1 LGKELTEVV
10 SEGVAGFDARQ
21 YLRDYVIEWFK
32 SRFEEFTPP
41 QLMAIPRI
49 KEGRNV
55 LISSPTGTGKT
66 LAVFLPIIDEL
77 LRYAE
82 AGSLEDYV
90 YVVYVS
96 PLRALNND
104 MKKNLVQPLFEIREY
119 ALNTRGLNLPEIRV
133 GVRTSDTSQTEKA
146 RMLVKPPHILITT
159 PESLAISITAPR
171 FREKLRNVRWVV
183 VDEIHELASSKRGAL
198 LTLTI
203 ERLEEL
209 VGRRIQRVG
218 LSATISPLE
227 EVAKFLTGYD
237 DAGNP
242 RDCVVIDARFVKPVE
257 LHVITPKVNIVTAGA
272 EELNESIYE
281 ELRKIVDSHRTTL
294 VFTNT
299 RSSTERVVHKL
310 KKVLAG
316 NGVEDL
322 DEIEAHH
329 SSLSRDVRLEVENKL
344 KEGKLRVVV
353 SSTSLELGIDIGY
366 IDAVVLLSSPKS
378 VTRLLQRVGRS
389 GHNVRDVSKGYLI
402 AVDRDD
408 LIEISV
414 LTHLARLRKLDNV
427 HIPMKPLDILAQ
439 VLVGMSLEKKWGF
452 EEAYRVVKRAYNY
465 SRLTY
470 EEFLNVLK
478 YLAGRYE
485 DVPDNLPVY
494 SKIWL
499 DDEEK
504 VFGKKKSA
512 RMIYYLNAGA
522 IPDETKMRVFLEGR
536 KYIGDL
542 EEEFVSY
549 LEPGDVFVL
558 GGRTYMF
565 IKSEGLK
572 VIVKDAEKQRPT
584 VPSWFS
590 EALPLTYDSALEVGA
605 FRGLV
610 SELIS
615 KHGVR
620 KASKLIASMYQLGEK
635 EAKYI
640 TQYVWEQI
648 KVCGVVPTN
657 KKLLIELWSEGG
669 SQNLIFHYLFGR
681 RVNQALSRAYAHIF
695 SNELGVPVR
704 VTVSDNGFM
713 LTLPANTIDDISVV
727 KELVGRLSS
736 ARLRETLIKAL
747 RRSEILKRKF
757 RHVAERSLALLKVYR
772 GIETSVNRREINSE
786 TLLKVSERIP
796 GYPLLLEAYRE
807 VLEDSMDIQHAEEVL
822 KKIES
827 GEATLVFINSPEV
840 PCPFSHNLIV
850 QGYSDVVLM
859 EDRRRILSML
869 YDKIVAKMRDKSKR

>member
-1 LGKELTEVV
+1 MIEVI
-10 SEGVAGFDARQ
+10 SECVAGCDVSR
-21 YLRDYVIEWFK
+21 YLRDYVIEWFR

-41 QLMAIPRI
+41 QLMAMPKI

-77 LRYAE
+77 LGYAE
-82 AGSLEDYV
+82 SGFLEDYV

-104 MKKNLVQPLFEIREY
+104 MRKNLIQPVLEIREHV
-119 ALNTRGLNLPEIRV
+119 LKTRGLDLPEVRI
-133 GVRTSDTSQTEKA
+133 GVRTSDTSPTEKA
-146 RMLVKPPHILITT
+146 KMLVKPPHILITT

-171 FREKLRNVRWVV
+171 FREKLRNVRWVII
-183 VDEIHELASSKRGAL
+183 DEIHELASSKRGAL

-209 VGRRIQRVG
+209 VGRNIQRIG

-227 EVAKFLTGYD
+227 EVAKFLVGYD
-237 DAGNP
+237 DSGTP
-242 RDCVVIDARFVKPVE
+242 RDCVVVDARFVKPVD
-257 LHVITPKVNIVTAGA
+257 LRVVTPKVDIVTAGA
-272 EELNESIYE
+272 EELNESIYR
-281 ELRKIVDSHRTTL
+281 ELKKIIDSHRTTL

-299 RSSTERVVHKL
+299 RSSTEKVVHKL
-310 KKVLAG
+310 KKILAG
-316 NGVEDL
+316 NSVEDL
-322 DEIEAHH
+322 DKIEAHH

-378 VTRLLQRVGRS
+378 VIRLLQRVGRS
-389 GHNVRDVSKGYLI
+389 GHNIRDVSKGYLV

-414 LTHLARLRKLDNV
+414 LTHLARLRKLDNI

-439 VLVGMSLEKKWGF
+439 VLVGMSLEKKWRI

-465 SRLTY
+465 SSLTY
-470 EEFLNVLK
+470 EEFLAVLR
-478 YLAGRYE
+478 YLAGKYE
-485 DVPDNLPVY
+485 DIPDNIPVY

-499 DDEEK
+499 DEEEGI
-504 VFGKKKSA
+504 FGKKKSA

-522 IPDETKMRVFLEGR
+522 IPDETKMKVFLEGR

-542 EEEFVSY
+542 EEEFVSL

-565 IKSEGLK
+565 VRTEGLK
-572 VIVKDAEKQRPT
+572 VIVRDAEKQRPT

-590 EALPLTYDSALEVGA
+590 EVLPLTYDSALEVGA
-605 FRGLV
+605 FRDLV

-615 KHGVR
+615 RYGVR
-620 KASKLIASMYQLGEK
+620 RATKLVATMYQLGEE

-648 KVCGVVPTN
+648 RVCGIVPTN
-657 KKLLIELWSEGG
+657 KKLLVELWSKDT
-669 SQNLIFHYLFGR
+669 SQNLIFHFLFGR
-681 RVNQALSRAYAHIF
+681 RVNQVLSRAYAHVF

-704 VTVSDNGFM
+704 ITVSDNGFM
-713 LTLPANTIDDISVV
+713 LTLPAYTITDTSII
-727 KELVGRLSS
+727 KELVSMLRSNK
-736 ARLRETLIKAL
+736 LRETLIGAL

-786 TLLKVSERIP
+786 TLLRVSEKIP
-796 GYPLLLEAYRE
+796 GYPLLVEAYRE

-822 KKIES
+822 KKIEL
-827 GEATLVFINSPEV
+827 GDITIEFISSEV

-869 YDKIVAKMRDKSKR
+869 YDKILAKIRSEKQGSSST

>member
-1 LGKELTEVV
+1 MT
-10 SEGVAGFDARQ
+10 Q
-21 YLRDYVIEWFK
+21 YLRDYVVEWFRSK
-32 SRFEEFTPP
+32 FKEFTPP
-41 QLMAIPRI
+41 QLMTIPKI

-77 LRYAE
+77 FGYAE
-82 AGSLEDYV
+82 SGLLEDYV

-104 MKKNLVQPLFEIREY
+104 MRKNLIQPVLEIREY
-119 ALNTRGLNLPEIRV
+119 ALKTRGLNLPEVRV
-133 GVRTSDTSQTEKA
+133 GVRTSDTSSAEKA
-146 RMLVKPPHILITT
+146 KMLVKPPHILITT
-159 PESLAISITAPR
+159 PESLAISITAPK
-171 FREKLRNVRWVV
+171 FRERLRSVKWVV

-198 LTLTI
+198 LTLTM

-227 EVAKFLTGYD
+227 EVAKFLAGYD
-237 DAGNP
+237 DSGTP
-242 RDCVVIDARFVKPVE
+242 RDCVVIDARFVKPVD
-257 LHVITPKVNIVTAGA
+257 LRVVTPKVNIVTAGA
-272 EELNESIYE
+272 EELNESIYA
-281 ELRKIVDSHRTTL
+281 ELKKIIDSHRTTL

-310 KKVLAG
+310 KKILAG
-316 NGVEDL
+316 NSVEDL

-389 GHNVRDVSKGYLI
+389 GHNVHDVSKGYLV

-408 LIEISV
+408 LIETSV
-414 LTHLARLRKLDNV
+414 LAYLARLRKLDNV

-439 VLVGMSLEKKWGF
+439 VLVGMSLEKKWSV
-452 EEAYRVVKRAYNY
+452 EEAYKVVKRAYNY
-465 SRLTY
+465 SNLTY
-470 EEFLNVLK
+470 EEFLSVLR
-478 YLAGRYE
+478 YLAGRYA
-485 DVPDNLPVY
+485 DIPDNIPVY

-499 DDEEK
+499 DEEEG
-504 VFGKKKSA
+504 VFGRKKSV

-522 IPDETKMRVFLEGR
+522 IPDETKMRVFLDGR
-536 KYIGDL
+536 RYIGDL

-565 IKSEGLK
+565 VRSEGLK

-615 KHGVR
+615 KYGVR
-620 KASKLIASMYQLGEK
+620 RATKLISSMYQLGDR

-657 KKLLIELWSEGG
+657 KRLLVELWSEGDT
-669 SQNLIFHYLFGR
+669 QNVIFHFLFGR
-681 RVNQALSRAYAHIF
+681 RVNQVLSRAYAHIF
-695 SNELGVPVR
+695 SNELSVPVR

-713 LTLPANTIDDISVV
+713 LTLPAHTITDISVV
-727 KELVGRLSS
+727 KELVGMLSS
-736 ARLRETLIKAL
+736 GRLKEVLIKAL
-747 RRSEILKRKF
+747 KRSEILKRKF
-757 RHVAERSLALLKVYR
+757 RHVAERSLALLKNYR
-772 GIETSVNRREINSE
+772 GVETSVNRREINSE
-786 TLLKVSERIP
+786 TLLRISEKIP
-796 GYPLLLEAYRE
+796 GYPLLVEAYRE
-807 VLEDSMDIQHAEEVL
+807 VLEDSMDLQHAEEVL

-827 GEATLVFINSPEV
+827 GDITIEFITSHDV

-859 EDRRRILSML
+859 EDRRKILSML
-869 YDKIVAKMRDKSKR
+869 YDKILAKMREGSKTQVS

>member
-1 LGKELTEVV
+1 M
-10 SEGVAGFDARQ
+10 
-21 YLRDYVIEWFK
+21 IEWFK
-32 SRFEEFTPP
+32 SRFGEFTPP
-41 QLMAIPRI
+41 QLMAIPKI

-66 LAVFLPIIDEL
+66 LAVFLPVIDEL
-77 LRYAE
+77 LGDAE
-82 AGSLEDYV
+82 LGLLEDYV

-104 MKKNLVQPLFEIREY
+104 MRKNLIQPVLEIREY
-119 ALNTRGLNLPEIRV
+119 ALKKRGLDLPEIRIS
-133 GVRTSDTSQTEKA
+133 VRTSDTSPTEKA

-159 PESLAISITAPR
+159 PESLAISVTAPK
-171 FREKLRNVRWVV
+171 FREKLKSVRWVV

-209 VGRRIQRVG
+209 VGRRIQRIG

-227 EVAKFLTGYD
+227 EVAKFLVGYD
-237 DAGNP
+237 DLGNS
-242 RDCVVIDARFVKPVE
+242 RDCVIVDARFVKPVD
-257 LHVITPKVNIVTAGA
+257 LHVITPRVNIVTASA
-272 EELNESIYE
+272 EELNESIYR
-281 ELRKIVDSHRTTL
+281 ELKKIVNSHRTTL

-310 KKVLAG
+310 KKILAG
-316 NGVEDL
+316 NSVEDL

-389 GHNVRDVSKGYLI
+389 GHNVRDVSRGYLV

-408 LIEISV
+408 LVEISV
-414 LTHLARLRKLDNV
+414 LTYLARLKKLDNV

-439 VLVGMSLEKKWGF
+439 VLVGMSLEKKWRV
-452 EEAYRVVKRAYNY
+452 EEAYKVIKRAYNY

-470 EEFLNVLK
+470 EEFLSVLR

-485 DVPDNLPVY
+485 DIPDDIPVY

-499 DDEEK
+499 DEEEG

-542 EEEFVSY
+542 EEEFVSF
-549 LEPGDVFVL
+549 LEPGDIFVL
-558 GGRTYMF
+558 GGKTYMF
-565 IKSEGLK
+565 VRSEGLK
-572 VIVKDAEKQRPT
+572 VIVKNAEGQRPT

-615 KHGVR
+615 KYGVK
-620 KASKLIASMYQLGEK
+620 KAAKLVSSMYQLGK
-635 EAKYI
+635 REARYI

-648 KVCGVVPTN
+648 KVCKVVPTN
-657 KKLLIELWSEGG
+657 KKLLIELWNEEN
-669 SQNLIFHYLFGR
+669 SQNLIFHFLFGR
-681 RVNQALSRAYAHIF
+681 RVNQVLSRAYAHVF

-704 VTVSDNGFM
+704 VTISDNGFM
-713 LTLPANTIDDISVV
+713 LTLPPHTITDISVV
-727 KELVGRLSS
+727 ENLVSTLSS
-736 ARLRETLIKAL
+736 VKLRGTLVKAL

-772 GIETSVNRREINSE
+772 GVETSVNRREINSE
-786 TLLKVSERIP
+786 TLLKISEKIP
-796 GYPLLLEAYRE
+796 GYPLLVEAYRE

-827 GEATLVFINSPEV
+827 GEITIEFITSSEV

-859 EDRRRILSML
+859 EDKRKILNML
-869 YDKIVAKMRDKSKR
+869 YNKVLTKMRGETQSS

>member
-1 LGKELTEVV
+1 M
-10 SEGVAGFDARQ
+10 
-21 YLRDYVIEWFK
+21 IEWFK
-32 SRFEEFTPP
+32 SRFGKFTPP
-41 QLMAIPRI
+41 QLMAIPKI

-66 LAVFLPIIDEL
+66 LAVFLPVIDEL
-77 LRYAE
+77 LGDAE
-82 AGSLEDYV
+82 LGLLEDYV

-104 MKKNLVQPLFEIREY
+104 MRKNLIQPVLEIREY
-119 ALNTRGLNLPEIRV
+119 ALKKRGLDLPEIRIS
-133 GVRTSDTSQTEKA
+133 VRTSDTSPTEKA

-159 PESLAISITAPR
+159 PESLAISVTAPK
-171 FREKLRNVRWVV
+171 FREKLKSVRWVV

-209 VGRRIQRVG
+209 VGRRIQRIG

-227 EVAKFLTGYD
+227 EVAKFLVGYD
-237 DAGNP
+237 DLGNS
-242 RDCVVIDARFVKPVE
+242 RDCVIVDARFVKPVD
-257 LHVITPKVNIVTAGA
+257 LHVITPRVNIVTASA
-272 EELNESIYE
+272 EELNESIYR
-281 ELRKIVDSHRTTL
+281 ELKKIVNSHRTTL

-310 KKVLAG
+310 KKILAG
-316 NGVEDL
+316 NSVEDL

-389 GHNVRDVSKGYLI
+389 GHNVRDVSRGYLV

-408 LIEISV
+408 LVEISV
-414 LTHLARLRKLDNV
+414 LTYLARLKKLDNV

-439 VLVGMSLEKKWGF
+439 VLVGMSLEKKWRV
-452 EEAYRVVKRAYNY
+452 EEAYKVIKRAYNY

-470 EEFLNVLK
+470 EEFLSVLR

-485 DVPDNLPVY
+485 DIPDDIPVY

-499 DDEEK
+499 DEEEG

-542 EEEFVSY
+542 EEEFVSF
-549 LEPGDVFVL
+549 LEPGDIFVL
-558 GGRTYMF
+558 GGKTYMF
-565 IKSEGLK
+565 VRSEGLK
-572 VIVKDAEKQRPT
+572 VIVKNAEGQRPT

-615 KHGVR
+615 KYGVK
-620 KASKLIASMYQLGEK
+620 KATKLISSMYQLGK
-635 EAKYI
+635 REARYI

-648 KVCGVVPTN
+648 KVCKVVPTN
-657 KKLLIELWSEGG
+657 KKLLIELWNEEN
-669 SQNLIFHYLFGR
+669 SQNLIFHFLFGR
-681 RVNQALSRAYAHIF
+681 RVNQVLSRAYAHVF

-704 VTVSDNGFM
+704 VTISDNGFM
-713 LTLPANTIDDISVV
+713 LTLPPNTITDISVV
-727 KELVGRLSS
+727 ENLVSTLSS
-736 ARLRETLIKAL
+736 VKLRGTLVKAL

-772 GIETSVNRREINSE
+772 GVETSVNRREINSE
-786 TLLKVSERIP
+786 TLLKISEKIP
-796 GYPLLLEAYRE
+796 GYPLLVEAYRE

-827 GEATLVFINSPEV
+827 GEITIEFITSLEV

-859 EDRRRILSML
+859 EDKRKILNML
-869 YDKIVAKMRDKSKR
+869 YNKVLTKMRGETQSS

>member
-1 LGKELTEVV
+1 MTEVV
-10 SEGVAGFDARQ
+10 GECTSECDLSK

-32 SRFEEFTPP
+32 SRFGKFTPP
-41 QLMAIPRI
+41 QLMAIPKI

-66 LAVFLPIIDEL
+66 LAVFLPVIDEL
-77 LRYAE
+77 LGDAE
-82 AGSLEDYV
+82 LGLLEDYV

-104 MKKNLVQPLFEIREY
+104 MRKNLIQPVLEIREY
-119 ALNTRGLNLPEIRV
+119 ALKKRGLDLPEIRIS
-133 GVRTSDTSQTEKA
+133 VRTSDTSPTEKA

-159 PESLAISITAPR
+159 PESLAISVTAPK
-171 FREKLRNVRWVV
+171 FREKLKSVRWVV

-209 VGRRIQRVG
+209 VSRRIQRIG

-227 EVAKFLTGYD
+227 EVAKFLVGYD
-237 DAGNP
+237 DLGNS
-242 RDCVVIDARFVKPVE
+242 RDCVIVDARFVKPVD
-257 LHVITPKVNIVTAGA
+257 LHVITPRVNIVTASA
-272 EELNESIYE
+272 EELNESIYR
-281 ELRKIVDSHRTTL
+281 ELKKIVNSHRTTL

-310 KKVLAG
+310 KKILAG
-316 NGVEDL
+316 NSVEDL

-389 GHNVRDVSKGYLI
+389 GHNVRDVSRGYLV

-408 LIEISV
+408 LVEISV
-414 LTHLARLRKLDNV
+414 LTYLARLKKLDNV

-439 VLVGMSLEKKWGF
+439 VLVGMSLEKKWRV
-452 EEAYRVVKRAYNY
+452 EEAYKVIKRAYNY

-470 EEFLNVLK
+470 EEFLSVLR

-485 DVPDNLPVY
+485 DIPDDIPVY

-499 DDEEK
+499 DEEEG

-542 EEEFVSY
+542 EEEFVSF
-549 LEPGDVFVL
+549 LEPGDIFVL
-558 GGRTYMF
+558 GGKTYMF
-565 IKSEGLK
+565 VRSEGLK
-572 VIVKDAEKQRPT
+572 VIVKNAEGQRPT

-615 KHGVR
+615 KYGVK
-620 KASKLIASMYQLGEK
+620 KATKLISSMYQLGK
-635 EAKYI
+635 REARYI

-648 KVCGVVPTN
+648 KVCKVVPTN
-657 KKLLIELWSEGG
+657 KKLLIELWNEEN
-669 SQNLIFHYLFGR
+669 SQNLIFHFLFGR
-681 RVNQALSRAYAHIF
+681 RVNQVLSRAYAHVF

-704 VTVSDNGFM
+704 VTISDNGFM
-713 LTLPANTIDDISVV
+713 LTLPPHTITDISVV
-727 KELVGRLSS
+727 ENLVSTLSS
-736 ARLRETLIKAL
+736 VKLRGTLVKAL

-757 RHVAERSLALLKVYR
+757 RHV
-772 GIETSVNRREINSE
+772 
-786 TLLKVSERIP
+786 
-796 GYPLLLEAYRE
+796 
-807 VLEDSMDIQHAEEVL
+807 
-822 KKIES
+822 
-827 GEATLVFINSPEV
+827 
-840 PCPFSHNLIV
+840 
-850 QGYSDVVLM
+850 
-859 EDRRRILSML
+859 
-869 YDKIVAKMRDKSKR
+869 

>member
-1 LGKELTEVV
+1 MDLIEVV
-10 SEGVAGFDARQ
+10 SECVTERDVGK
-21 YLRDYVIEWFK
+21 YLRDYVVEWFK
-32 SRFEEFTPP
+32 SKFEEFTPP
-41 QLMAIPRI
+41 QLMAIPKI

-77 LRYAE
+77 LSDAE
-82 AGSLEDYV
+82 SGLLEDYV

-104 MKKNLVQPLFEIREY
+104 MKKNLILPLQEIREY
-119 ALNTRGLNLPEIRV
+119 VLKTRNLDLPEIRIS
-133 GVRTSDTSQTEKA
+133 VRTSDTSSTEKA
-146 RMLVKPPHILITT
+146 KMLVKPPHILITT

-171 FREKLRNVRWVV
+171 FREKLRNVKWVV

-209 VGRRIQRVG
+209 AGRRIQRIG

-227 EVAKFLTGYD
+227 EVAKFLVGYD
-237 DAGNP
+237 DSGNP
-242 RDCVVIDARFVKPVE
+242 RDCVVVDARFVKPVD
-257 LHVITPKVNIVTAGA
+257 LYVVTPKVNIITASA
-272 EELNESIYE
+272 EELNESIYK
-281 ELRKIVDSHRTTL
+281 ELKKIVDSHRTTL
-294 VFTNT
+294 IFTNT

-310 KKVLAG
+310 KKILAG
-316 NGVEDL
+316 NNVEDL

-344 KEGKLRVVV
+344 KEGRLRVVV

-389 GHNVRDVSKGYLI
+389 GHNIHDVSRGYLV

-408 LIEISV
+408 LVEISV
-414 LTHLARLRKLDNV
+414 LTHLARLRKLDNI

-439 VLVGMSLEKKWGF
+439 MLVGMSLEKKWRID
-452 EEAYRVVKRAYNY
+452 EAYKVVKRAYNY

-485 DVPDNLPVY
+485 NIPDNIPVY

-499 DDEEK
+499 DEEEG

-542 EEEFVSY
+542 EEEFVSF

-565 IKSEGLK
+565 VRSEGLK

-615 KHGVR
+615 RYGVR
-620 KASKLIASMYQLGEK
+620 RAAKLISSMYQLGER

-648 KVCGVVPTN
+648 KVCGIVPTN
-657 KKLLIELWSEGG
+657 KRLLVELWSEE
-669 SQNLIFHYLFGR
+669 STQNLIFHFLFGR
-681 RVNQALSRAYAHIF
+681 RVNQVLSRAYAHIL

-704 VTVSDNGFM
+704 ITVSDNGFM
-713 LTLPANTIDDISVV
+713 LTLPARTITDISVA
-727 KELVGRLSS
+727 KDLVSMLSS
-736 ARLRETLIKAL
+736 TNLRETLVKAL

-772 GIETSVNRREINSE
+772 GVETSVNRREINSE
-786 TLLKVSERIP
+786 TLLKISEKIP
-796 GYPLLLEAYRE
+796 GYPLLIEAYRE
-807 VLEDSMDIQHAEEVL
+807 VLEDSMDIEHAEEVL
-822 KKIES
+822 KKIELR
-827 GEATLVFINSPEV
+827 EMIVEFITSSDV

-859 EDRRRILSML
+859 EDRRRILNML
-869 YDKIVAKMRDKSKR
+869 YSKVLSKMKNESKTKS

>member
-1 LGKELTEVV
+1 
-10 SEGVAGFDARQ
+10 
-21 YLRDYVIEWFK
+21 
-32 SRFEEFTPP
+32 
-41 QLMAIPRI
+41 
-49 KEGRNV
+49 
-55 LISSPTGTGKT
+55 
-66 LAVFLPIIDEL
+66 
-77 LRYAE
+77 
-82 AGSLEDYV
+82 
-90 YVVYVS
+90 
-96 PLRALNND
+96 
-104 MKKNLVQPLFEIREY
+104 
-119 ALNTRGLNLPEIRV
+119 
-133 GVRTSDTSQTEKA
+133 
-146 RMLVKPPHILITT
+146 
-159 PESLAISITAPR
+159 
-171 FREKLRNVRWVV
+171 
-183 VDEIHELASSKRGAL
+183 
-198 LTLTI
+198 
-203 ERLEEL
+203 
-209 VGRRIQRVG
+209 VGRRIQRIG

-227 EVAKFLTGYD
+227 EVAKFLVGYD
-237 DAGNP
+237 DLGNS
-242 RDCVVIDARFVKPVE
+242 RDCVIVDARFVKPVD
-257 LHVITPKVNIVTAGA
+257 LHVITPRVNIVTASA
-272 EELNESIYE
+272 EELNESIYR
-281 ELRKIVDSHRTTL
+281 ELKKIVNSHRTTL

-310 KKVLAG
+310 KKILAG
-316 NGVEDL
+316 NSVEDL

-389 GHNVRDVSKGYLI
+389 GHNVRDVSRGYLV

-408 LIEISV
+408 LVEISV
-414 LTHLARLRKLDNV
+414 LTYLARLKKLDNV

-439 VLVGMSLEKKWGF
+439 VLVGMSLEKKWRV
-452 EEAYRVVKRAYNY
+452 EEAYKVIKRAYNY

-470 EEFLNVLK
+470 EEFLSVLR

-485 DVPDNLPVY
+485 DIPDDIPVY

-499 DDEEK
+499 DEEEG

-542 EEEFVSY
+542 EEEFVSF
-549 LEPGDVFVL
+549 LEPGDIFVL
-558 GGRTYMF
+558 GGKTYMF
-565 IKSEGLK
+565 VRSEGLK
-572 VIVKDAEKQRPT
+572 VIVKNAEGQRPT

-615 KHGVR
+615 KYGVK
-620 KASKLIASMYQLGEK
+620 KATKLISSMYQLGK
-635 EAKYI
+635 REARYI

-648 KVCGVVPTN
+648 KVCKVVPTN
-657 KKLLIELWSEGG
+657 KKLLIELWNEEN
-669 SQNLIFHYLFGR
+669 SQNLIFHFLFGR
-681 RVNQALSRAYAHIF
+681 RVNQVLSRAYAHVF

-704 VTVSDNGFM
+704 VTISDNGFM
-713 LTLPANTIDDISVV
+713 LTLPPHTITDISVV
-727 KELVGRLSS
+727 ENLVSTLSS
-736 ARLRETLIKAL
+736 VKLRGTLVKAL

-772 GIETSVNRREINSE
+772 GVETSVNRREINSE
-786 TLLKVSERIP
+786 TLLKISEKIP
-796 GYPLLLEAYRE
+796 GYPLLVEAYRE

-827 GEATLVFINSPEV
+827 GEITIEFITSSEV

-859 EDRRRILSML
+859 EDKRKILNML
-869 YDKIVAKMRDKSKR
+869 YNKILTKMRGETQSS

>member
-1 LGKELTEVV
+1 MV
-10 SEGVAGFDARQ
+10 SECVAECNVSK

-32 SRFEEFTPP
+32 SKFEEFTPP
-41 QLMAIPRI
+41 QLMAIPKI

-77 LRYAE
+77 LGDAE
-82 AGSLEDYV
+82 SGLLGDYV

-104 MKKNLVQPLFEIREY
+104 MRKNLIQPVLEIREY
-119 ALNTRGLNLPEIRV
+119 VLKTRNLDIPEIRI
-133 GVRTSDTSQTEKA
+133 GVRTSDTSPTEKA
-146 RMLVKPPHILITT
+146 KMLVKPPHILITT
-159 PESLAISITAPR
+159 PESLAISITAPK

-209 VGRRIQRVG
+209 VGRKIQRIG

-227 EVAKFLTGYD
+227 EVAKFLVGYED
-237 DAGNP
+237 SGNP
-242 RDCVVIDARFVKPVE
+242 RDCVVIDARFVKPVD
-257 LHVITPKVNIVTAGA
+257 LRVVTPRVNIVTAGA
-272 EELNESIYE
+272 EELNESIYK

-294 VFTNT
+294 IFTNT

-310 KKVLAG
+310 KKILAG
-316 NGVEDL
+316 NSVEDL

-344 KEGKLRVVV
+344 KEGRLRVVV

-389 GHNVRDVSKGYLI
+389 GHNVRDVSKGYLV

-408 LIEISV
+408 LVEISV

-427 HIPMKPLDILAQ
+427 HIPMNPLDILAQ
-439 VLVGMSLEKKWGF
+439 TLVGMSLERRWRV
-452 EEAYRVVKRAYNY
+452 EDAYRVVRRAYNY

-470 EEFLNVLK
+470 EEFLNVLR
-478 YLAGRYE
+478 YLAGKYGDIPD
-485 DVPDNLPVY
+485 DVPVY

-499 DDEEK
+499 DEEEG
-504 VFGKKKSA
+504 VFGRKKSV

-522 IPDETKMRVFLEGR
+522 IPDETKMRVFLDGR

-542 EEEFVSY
+542 EEEFVSF

-565 IKSEGLK
+565 VRSEGLK
-572 VIVKDAEKQRPT
+572 VVVKDAEKQRPT

-610 SELIS
+610 SDLIS
-615 KHGVR
+615 RYGVKR
-620 KASKLIASMYQLGEK
+620 ATKFVSSMYQLGER

-657 KKLLIELWSEGG
+657 KKLLVELWNEENT
-669 SQNLIFHYLFGR
+669 QNIIFHFLFGR
-681 RVNQALSRAYAHIF
+681 RVNQVLSRAYAHIF

-704 VTVSDNGFM
+704 VTISDNGFM
-713 LTLPANTIDDISVV
+713 LTLPAYTITDISSV
-727 KELVGRLSS
+727 KKLVSMLDSVK
-736 ARLRETLIKAL
+736 LRETLAKAL

-772 GIETSVNRREINSE
+772 GVETSVNRREINSE
-786 TLLKVSERIP
+786 TLLKISEKIP
-796 GYPLLLEAYRE
+796 GYPLLVEAYRE
-807 VLEDSMDIQHAEEVL
+807 VMEDSMDLQHAEEVL

-827 GEATLVFINSPEV
+827 GEISIEFITSPEV

-859 EDRRRILSML
+859 EDRRKILSML
-869 YDKIVAKMRDKSKR
+869 YNKVLNKMRSENKSK

>member
-1 LGKELTEVV
+1 
-10 SEGVAGFDARQ
+10 
-21 YLRDYVIEWFK
+21 
-32 SRFEEFTPP
+32 
-41 QLMAIPRI
+41 MAIPKIR
-49 KEGRNV
+49 EGRNV

-77 LRYAE
+77 LGYAE
-82 AGSLEDYV
+82 SGSLEDYV

-104 MKKNLVQPLFEIREY
+104 MKKNLIEPLQELREY
-119 ALNTRGLNLPEIRV
+119 ALKTRNLDLPEIRI
-133 GVRTSDTSQTEKA
+133 GVRTSDTSSTEKA
-146 RMLVKPPHILITT
+146 KMLIKPPHILITT
-159 PESLAISITAPR
+159 PESLAISITAPK

-209 VGRRIQRVG
+209 VGRRIQRIG

-227 EVAKFLTGYD
+227 EVAKFLVGYD
-237 DAGNP
+237 DSGSP
-242 RDCVVIDARFVKPVE
+242 RDCVVFDARFVKPID
-257 LHVITPKVNIVTAGA
+257 LRVITPRVNIITASA
-272 EELNESIYE
+272 EELNESIYK
-281 ELRKIVDSHRTTL
+281 ELKKIIDSHRTTL
-294 VFTNT
+294 IFTNT
-299 RSSTERVVHKL
+299 RSSTEKVVHKL
-310 KKVLAG
+310 KKILAG
-316 NGVEDL
+316 NSVEDL

-344 KEGKLRVVV
+344 KEGRLRVVV

-366 IDAVVLLSSPKS
+366 IDSVALLSSPKS

-389 GHNVRDVSKGYLI
+389 GHNVRDTSKGYLV

-439 VLVGMSLEKKWGF
+439 ALVGMTLEKKWRID
-452 EEAYRVVKRAYNY
+452 EAYRVVKRAYNY
-465 SRLTY
+465 SGLTY
-470 EEFLNVLK
+470 EEFLSVMK

-485 DVPDNLPVY
+485 DIPDNVPVY

-499 DDEEK
+499 DEEEG
-504 VFGKKKSA
+504 VFGKKKSV

-522 IPDETKMRVFLEGR
+522 IPDETKMRVFLDGR

-542 EEEFVSY
+542 EEEFVSF

-565 IKSEGLK
+565 VRSEGLK
-572 VIVKDAEKQRPT
+572 VVVRDAEKQRPT

-605 FRGLV
+605 FRHLV

-615 KHGVR
+615 KYGVR
-620 KASKLIASMYQLGEK
+620 KATKLVSSMYQLGER
-635 EAKYI
+635 EARYI

-648 KVCGVVPTN
+648 KACGVVPTN
-657 KKLLIELWSEGG
+657 KKLLVELWDEGD
-669 SQNLIFHYLFGR
+669 SQNLIFHFLFGR
-681 RVNQALSRAYAHIF
+681 RVNQALSRAYAHVL

-704 VTVSDNGFM
+704 ITVSDNGFM
-713 LTLPANTIDDISVV
+713 LTLPAHTITDISTARS
-727 KELVGRLSS
+727 LVSMLSS
-736 ARLRETLIKAL
+736 TNLRETLVKAL

-772 GIETSVNRREINSE
+772 GVETSVNRREINSE
-786 TLLKVSERIP
+786 TLLKISEKIP
-796 GYPLLLEAYRE
+796 GYPLLVEAYRE

-822 KKIES
+822 KKMES
-827 GEATLVFINSPEV
+827 GDITVEFVSSSEA
-840 PCPFSHNLIV
+840 PCPFSHSLVV

-859 EDRRRILSML
+859 EDRRKILNML
-869 YDKIVAKMRDKSKR
+869 YSKVLTKIKNENKTKS

>member
-1 LGKELTEVV
+1 
-10 SEGVAGFDARQ
+10 
-21 YLRDYVIEWFK
+21 VIEWFK
-32 SRFEEFTPP
+32 SRFGEFTPP
-41 QLMAIPRI
+41 QLMAIPKI

-66 LAVFLPIIDEL
+66 LAVFLPVIDEL
-77 LRYAE
+77 LGDAE
-82 AGSLEDYV
+82 LGLLEDYV

-104 MKKNLVQPLFEIREY
+104 MRKNLIQPVLEIREY
-119 ALNTRGLNLPEIRV
+119 ALKKRGLDLPEIRIS
-133 GVRTSDTSQTEKA
+133 VRTSDTSPTEKA

-159 PESLAISITAPR
+159 PESLAISVTAPK
-171 FREKLRNVRWVV
+171 FREKLKSVRWVV

-209 VGRRIQRVG
+209 VGRRIQRIG

-227 EVAKFLTGYD
+227 EVAKFLVGYD
-237 DAGNP
+237 DLGNS
-242 RDCVVIDARFVKPVE
+242 RDCVIVDARFVKPVD
-257 LHVITPKVNIVTAGA
+257 LHVITPRVNIVTASA
-272 EELNESIYE
+272 EELNESIYR
-281 ELRKIVDSHRTTL
+281 ELKKIVNSHRTTL

-310 KKVLAG
+310 KKILAG
-316 NGVEDL
+316 NSVEDL

-389 GHNVRDVSKGYLI
+389 GHNVRDVSRGYLV

-408 LIEISV
+408 LVEISV
-414 LTHLARLRKLDNV
+414 LTYLARLKKLDNV

-439 VLVGMSLEKKWGF
+439 VLVGMSLEKKWRV
-452 EEAYRVVKRAYNY
+452 EEAYKVIKRAYNY

-470 EEFLNVLK
+470 EEFLSVLR

-485 DVPDNLPVY
+485 DIPDDIPVY

-499 DDEEK
+499 DEEEG

-542 EEEFVSY
+542 EEEFVSF
-549 LEPGDVFVL
+549 LEPGDIFVL
-558 GGRTYMF
+558 GGKTYMF
-565 IKSEGLK
+565 VRSEGLK
-572 VIVKDAEKQRPT
+572 VIVKNAEGQRPT

-615 KHGVR
+615 KYGVK
-620 KASKLIASMYQLGEK
+620 KATKLISSMYQLGK
-635 EAKYI
+635 REARYI

-648 KVCGVVPTN
+648 KVCKVVPTN
-657 KKLLIELWSEGG
+657 KKLLIELWNEEN
-669 SQNLIFHYLFGR
+669 SQNLIFHFLFGR
-681 RVNQALSRAYAHIF
+681 RVNQVLSRAYAHVF

-704 VTVSDNGFM
+704 VTISDNGFM
-713 LTLPANTIDDISVV
+713 LTLPPHTITDISVV
-727 KELVGRLSS
+727 ENLVSTLSS
-736 ARLRETLIKAL
+736 VKLRGTLVKAL

-772 GIETSVNRREINSE
+772 GVETSVNRREINSE
-786 TLLKVSERIP
+786 TLLKISEKIP
-796 GYPLLLEAYRE
+796 GYPLLVEAYRE

-827 GEATLVFINSPEV
+827 GEITIEFITSSEV

-859 EDRRRILSML
+859 EDKRKILNML
-869 YDKIVAKMRDKSKR
+869 YNKVLTKMRGETQSS

>member
-1 LGKELTEVV
+1 M
-10 SEGVAGFDARQ
+10 
-21 YLRDYVIEWFK
+21 IEWFK
-32 SRFEEFTPP
+32 SRFGKFTPP
-41 QLMAIPRI
+41 QLMAIPKI

-66 LAVFLPIIDEL
+66 LAVFLPVIDEL
-77 LRYAE
+77 LGDAE
-82 AGSLEDYV
+82 LGLLEDYV

-104 MKKNLVQPLFEIREY
+104 MRKNLIQPVLEIREY
-119 ALNTRGLNLPEIRV
+119 ALKKRGLDLPEIRIS
-133 GVRTSDTSQTEKA
+133 VRTSDTSPTEKA

-159 PESLAISITAPR
+159 PESLAISVTAPK
-171 FREKLRNVRWVV
+171 FREKLKSVRWVV

-209 VGRRIQRVG
+209 VSRRIQRIG

-227 EVAKFLTGYD
+227 EVAKFLVGYD
-237 DAGNP
+237 DSGNS
-242 RDCVVIDARFVKPVE
+242 RDCVIVDARFVKPVD
-257 LHVITPKVNIVTAGA
+257 LHVITPRVNIVTASA
-272 EELNESIYE
+272 EELNESIYR
-281 ELRKIVDSHRTTL
+281 ELKKIVNSHRTTL

-310 KKVLAG
+310 KKILAG
-316 NGVEDL
+316 NSVEDL

-389 GHNVRDVSKGYLI
+389 GHNVRDVSRGYLV

-408 LIEISV
+408 LVEISV
-414 LTHLARLRKLDNV
+414 LTYLARLKKLDNV

-439 VLVGMSLEKKWGF
+439 VLVGMSLEKKWRV
-452 EEAYRVVKRAYNY
+452 EEAYKVIKRAYNY

-470 EEFLNVLK
+470 EEFLSVLR

-485 DVPDNLPVY
+485 DIPDDIPVY

-499 DDEEK
+499 DEEEG

-542 EEEFVSY
+542 EEEFVSF
-549 LEPGDVFVL
+549 LEPGDIFVL
-558 GGRTYMF
+558 GGKTYMF
-565 IKSEGLK
+565 VRSEGLK
-572 VIVKDAEKQRPT
+572 VIVKNAEGQRPT

-615 KHGVR
+615 KYGVKR
-620 KASKLIASMYQLGEK
+620 AAKLVSSMYQLGK
-635 EAKYI
+635 REARYI

-648 KVCGVVPTN
+648 KVCKVVPTN
-657 KKLLIELWSEGG
+657 KKLLIELWNEEN
-669 SQNLIFHYLFGR
+669 SQNLIFHFLFGR
-681 RVNQALSRAYAHIF
+681 RVNQVLSRAYAHVF

-704 VTVSDNGFM
+704 VTISDNGFM
-713 LTLPANTIDDISVV
+713 LTLPPNTITDISVV
-727 KELVGRLSS
+727 ENLVSTLSS
-736 ARLRETLIKAL
+736 VKLRGTLVKAL

-772 GIETSVNRREINSE
+772 GVETSVNRREINSE
-786 TLLKVSERIP
+786 TLLKISEKIP
-796 GYPLLLEAYRE
+796 GYPLLVEAYRE

-827 GEATLVFINSPEV
+827 GEITIEFITSLEV

-859 EDRRRILSML
+859 EDKRKILNML
-869 YDKIVAKMRDKSKR
+869 YNKVLTKMRGETQSS

>member
-1 LGKELTEVV
+1 M
-10 SEGVAGFDARQ
+10 
-21 YLRDYVIEWFK
+21 IEWFK
-32 SRFEEFTPP
+32 SRFGEFTPP
-41 QLMAIPRI
+41 QLMAIPKI

-66 LAVFLPIIDEL
+66 LAVFLPVIDEL
-77 LRYAE
+77 LGDAE
-82 AGSLEDYV
+82 LGLLEDYV

-104 MKKNLVQPLFEIREY
+104 MRKNLIQPVLEIREY
-119 ALNTRGLNLPEIRV
+119 ALKKRGLDLPEIRIS
-133 GVRTSDTSQTEKA
+133 VRTSDTSPTEKA

-159 PESLAISITAPR
+159 PESLAISVTAPK
-171 FREKLRNVRWVV
+171 FREKLKSVRWVV

-209 VGRRIQRVG
+209 VGRRIQRIG

-227 EVAKFLTGYD
+227 EVAKFLVGYD
-237 DAGNP
+237 DLGNS
-242 RDCVVIDARFVKPVE
+242 RDCVIVDARFVKPVD
-257 LHVITPKVNIVTAGA
+257 LHVITPRVNIVTASA
-272 EELNESIYE
+272 EELNESIYR
-281 ELRKIVDSHRTTL
+281 ELKKIVNSHRTTL

-310 KKVLAG
+310 KKILAG
-316 NGVEDL
+316 NSVEDL

-389 GHNVRDVSKGYLI
+389 GHNVRDVSRGYLV

-408 LIEISV
+408 LVEISV
-414 LTHLARLRKLDNV
+414 LTYLARLKKLDNV

-439 VLVGMSLEKKWGF
+439 VLVGMSLEKKWRV
-452 EEAYRVVKRAYNY
+452 EEAYKVIKRAYNY

-470 EEFLNVLK
+470 EEFLSVLR

-485 DVPDNLPVY
+485 DIPDDIPVY

-499 DDEEK
+499 DEEEG

-542 EEEFVSY
+542 EEEFVSF
-549 LEPGDVFVL
+549 LEPGDIFVL
-558 GGRTYMF
+558 GGKTYMF
-565 IKSEGLK
+565 VRSEGLK
-572 VIVKDAEKQRPT
+572 VIVKNAEGQRPT

-615 KHGVR
+615 KYGVK
-620 KASKLIASMYQLGEK
+620 KATKLISSMYQLGK
-635 EAKYI
+635 REARYI

-648 KVCGVVPTN
+648 KVCKVVPTN
-657 KKLLIELWSEGG
+657 KKLLIELWNEEN
-669 SQNLIFHYLFGR
+669 SQNLIFHFLFGR
-681 RVNQALSRAYAHIF
+681 RVNQVLSRAYAHVF

-704 VTVSDNGFM
+704 VTISDNGFM
-713 LTLPANTIDDISVV
+713 LTLPPHTITDISVV
-727 KELVGRLSS
+727 ENLVSTLSS
-736 ARLRETLIKAL
+736 VKLRGTLVKAL

-772 GIETSVNRREINSE
+772 GVETSVNRREINSE
-786 TLLKVSERIP
+786 TLLKISEKIP
-796 GYPLLLEAYRE
+796 GYPLLVEAYRE

-827 GEATLVFINSPEV
+827 GEITIEFITSSEV

-859 EDRRRILSML
+859 EDKRKILNML
-869 YDKIVAKMRDKSKR
+869 YNKILTKMRGETQSS

>member
-1 LGKELTEVV
+1 M
-10 SEGVAGFDARQ
+10 
-21 YLRDYVIEWFK
+21 IEWFK
-32 SRFEEFTPP
+32 SRFGEFTPP
-41 QLMAIPRI
+41 QLMAIPKI

-66 LAVFLPIIDEL
+66 LAVFLPVIDEL
-77 LRYAE
+77 LGDAE
-82 AGSLEDYV
+82 LGLLEDYV

-104 MKKNLVQPLFEIREY
+104 MRKNLIQPVLEIREY
-119 ALNTRGLNLPEIRV
+119 ALKKRGLDLPEIRIS
-133 GVRTSDTSQTEKA
+133 VRTSDTSPTEKA

-159 PESLAISITAPR
+159 PESLAISVTAPK
-171 FREKLRNVRWVV
+171 FREKLKSVRWVV

-209 VGRRIQRVG
+209 VGRRIQRIG

-227 EVAKFLTGYD
+227 EVAKFLVGYD
-237 DAGNP
+237 DLGNS
-242 RDCVVIDARFVKPVE
+242 RDCVIVDARFVKPVD
-257 LHVITPKVNIVTAGA
+257 LHVITPRVNIVTASA
-272 EELNESIYE
+272 EELNESIYR
-281 ELRKIVDSHRTTL
+281 ELKKIVNSHRTTL

-310 KKVLAG
+310 KKILAG
-316 NGVEDL
+316 NSVEDL

-389 GHNVRDVSKGYLI
+389 GHNVRDVSRGYLV

-408 LIEISV
+408 LVEISV
-414 LTHLARLRKLDNV
+414 LTYLARLKKLDNV

-439 VLVGMSLEKKWGF
+439 VLVGMSLEKKWRV
-452 EEAYRVVKRAYNY
+452 EEAYKVIKRAYNY

-470 EEFLNVLK
+470 EEFLSVLR

-485 DVPDNLPVY
+485 DIPDDIPVY

-499 DDEEK
+499 DEEEG

-512 RMIYYLNAGA
+512 RMIYYFNAGA

-542 EEEFVSY
+542 EEEFVSF
-549 LEPGDVFVL
+549 LEPGDIFVL
-558 GGRTYMF
+558 GGKTYMF
-565 IKSEGLK
+565 VRSEGLK
-572 VIVKDAEKQRPT
+572 VIVKNAEGQRPT

-615 KHGVR
+615 KYGVK
-620 KASKLIASMYQLGEK
+620 KATKLISSMYQLGK
-635 EAKYI
+635 REASYI

-648 KVCGVVPTN
+648 KVCKVVPTN
-657 KKLLIELWSEGG
+657 KKLLIELWNEEN
-669 SQNLIFHYLFGR
+669 SQNLIFHFLFGR
-681 RVNQALSRAYAHIF
+681 RVNQVLSRAYAHVF

-704 VTVSDNGFM
+704 VTISDNGFM
-713 LTLPANTIDDISVV
+713 LTLPPHTITDISVV
-727 KELVGRLSS
+727 ENLVSTLSS
-736 ARLRETLIKAL
+736 VKLRGTLVKAL

-772 GIETSVNRREINSE
+772 GVETSVNRREINSE
-786 TLLKVSERIP
+786 TLLKISEKIP
-796 GYPLLLEAYRE
+796 GYPLLVEAYRE

-827 GEATLVFINSPEV
+827 GEITIEFITSSEV

-859 EDRRRILSML
+859 EDKRKILNML
-869 YDKIVAKMRDKSKR
+869 YNKVLTKMRGETQSS

>member
-1 LGKELTEVV
+1 M
-10 SEGVAGFDARQ
+10 
-21 YLRDYVIEWFK
+21 IEWFK

-41 QLMAIPRI
+41 QLMAIPKI

-77 LRYAE
+77 LGYAE
-82 AGSLEDYV
+82 SGLLGDYV

-104 MKKNLVQPLFEIREY
+104 MRKNLIQPVLEIREY
-119 ALNTRGLNLPEIRV
+119 VLKTRNLDIPEIRI
-133 GVRTSDTSQTEKA
+133 GVRTSDTSPTEKSK
-146 RMLVKPPHILITT
+146 MLVKPPHILITT
-159 PESLAISITAPR
+159 PESLAISITAPK

-209 VGRRIQRVG
+209 VGRKIQRIG

-227 EVAKFLTGYD
+227 EVAMFLVGYED
-237 DAGNP
+237 SGNP
-242 RDCVVIDARFVKPVE
+242 RDCAVIDARFVKPVD
-257 LHVITPKVNIVTAGA
+257 LRVVTPRVNIVTAGA
-272 EELNESIYE
+272 EELNESIYK

-294 VFTNT
+294 IFTNT

-310 KKVLAG
+310 KKILAG
-316 NGVEDL
+316 NSVEDL

-344 KEGKLRVVV
+344 KEGRLRAVV

-389 GHNVRDVSKGYLI
+389 GHNVRDVSKGYLV

-408 LIEISV
+408 LVEISV

-427 HIPMKPLDILAQ
+427 HIPMNPLDILAQ
-439 VLVGMSLEKKWGF
+439 TLVGMSLERKWRV
-452 EEAYRVVKRAYNY
+452 EDAYRVVRRAYNY

-470 EEFLNVLK
+470 EEFLNVVK
-478 YLAGRYE
+478 YLAGKYGDIPD
-485 DVPDNLPVY
+485 DVPVY

-499 DDEEK
+499 DEEEG
-504 VFGKKKSA
+504 VFGRKKSV

-522 IPDETKMRVFLEGR
+522 IPDETKMRVFLDGR

-542 EEEFVSY
+542 EEEFVSF

-558 GGRTYMF
+558 GGKTYMF
-565 IKSEGLK
+565 VRSEGLK
-572 VIVKDAEKQRPT
+572 VVVKDAEKQRPT

-605 FRGLV
+605 FRDLV
-610 SELIS
+610 SDLIS
-615 KHGVR
+615 RYGVR
-620 KASKLIASMYQLGEK
+620 RATKLVSSMYQLGER

-648 KVCGVVPTN
+648 KVCGIVPTN
-657 KKLLIELWSEGG
+657 KKLLVELWNEENT
-669 SQNLIFHYLFGR
+669 QNVIFHFLFGR
-681 RVNQALSRAYAHIF
+681 RVNQVLSRAYAHIF

-713 LTLPANTIDDISVV
+713 LTLPEYTIVDISSV
-727 KELVGRLSS
+727 KKLVSMLSS
-736 ARLRETLIKAL
+736 VKLRETLTKAL

-772 GIETSVNRREINSE
+772 GVETSVNRREINSE
-786 TLLKVSERIP
+786 TLLKISEKIP
-796 GYPLLLEAYRE
+796 GYPLLVEAYRE
-807 VLEDSMDIQHAEEVL
+807 VMEDSMDLQHAEEVL

-827 GEATLVFINSPEV
+827 GEISIEFITSPEV

-859 EDRRRILSML
+859 EDRRKILSML
-869 YDKIVAKMRDKSKR
+869 YDKVLNKMRSENKSKS

>member
-1 LGKELTEVV
+1 
-10 SEGVAGFDARQ
+10 
-21 YLRDYVIEWFK
+21 VIEWFK
-32 SRFEEFTPP
+32 SRFGEFTPP
-41 QLMAIPRI
+41 QLMAIPKI

-66 LAVFLPIIDEL
+66 LAVFLPVIDEL
-77 LRYAE
+77 LGDAE
-82 AGSLEDYV
+82 LGLLEDYV

-104 MKKNLVQPLFEIREY
+104 MRKNLIQPVLEIREY
-119 ALNTRGLNLPEIRV
+119 ALKKRGLDLPEIRIS
-133 GVRTSDTSQTEKA
+133 VRTSDTSPTEKA

-159 PESLAISITAPR
+159 PESLAISVTAPK
-171 FREKLRNVRWVV
+171 FREKLKSVRWVV

-209 VGRRIQRVG
+209 VGRRIQRIG

-227 EVAKFLTGYD
+227 EVAKFLVGYD
-237 DAGNP
+237 DLGNS
-242 RDCVVIDARFVKPVE
+242 RDCVIVDARFVKPVD
-257 LHVITPKVNIVTAGA
+257 LHVITPRVNIVTASA
-272 EELNESIYE
+272 EELNESIYR
-281 ELRKIVDSHRTTL
+281 ELKKIVNSHRTTL

-310 KKVLAG
+310 KKILAG
-316 NGVEDL
+316 NSVEDL

-389 GHNVRDVSKGYLI
+389 GHNVRDVSRGYLV

-408 LIEISV
+408 LVEISV
-414 LTHLARLRKLDNV
+414 LTYLARLKKLDNV

-439 VLVGMSLEKKWGF
+439 VLVGMSLEKKWRV
-452 EEAYRVVKRAYNY
+452 EEAYKVIKRAYNY

-470 EEFLNVLK
+470 EEFLSVLR

-485 DVPDNLPVY
+485 DIPDDIPVY

-499 DDEEK
+499 DEEEG

-542 EEEFVSY
+542 EEEFVSF
-549 LEPGDVFVL
+549 LEPGDIFVL
-558 GGRTYMF
+558 GGKTYMF
-565 IKSEGLK
+565 VRSEGLK
-572 VIVKDAEKQRPT
+572 VIVKNAEGQRPT

-615 KHGVR
+615 KYGVKR
-620 KASKLIASMYQLGEK
+620 AAKLVSSMYQLGK
-635 EAKYI
+635 REARYI

-648 KVCGVVPTN
+648 KVCKVVPTN
-657 KKLLIELWSEGG
+657 KKLLIELWNEEN
-669 SQNLIFHYLFGR
+669 SQNLIFHFLFGR
-681 RVNQALSRAYAHIF
+681 RVNQVLSRAYAHVF

-704 VTVSDNGFM
+704 VTISDNGFM
-713 LTLPANTIDDISVV
+713 LTLPPHTITDISVV
-727 KELVGRLSS
+727 ENLVSTLSS
-736 ARLRETLIKAL
+736 VKLRGTLVKAL

-772 GIETSVNRREINSE
+772 GVETSVNRREINSE
-786 TLLKVSERIP
+786 TLLKISEKIP
-796 GYPLLLEAYRE
+796 GYPLLVEAYRE

-827 GEATLVFINSPEV
+827 GEITIEFITSLEV

-859 EDRRRILSML
+859 EDKRKILNML
-869 YDKIVAKMRDKSKR
+869 YNKVLTKMRGETQSS

>member
-1 LGKELTEVV
+1 M
-10 SEGVAGFDARQ
+10 
-21 YLRDYVIEWFK
+21 IEWFK
-32 SRFEEFTPP
+32 SRFGKFTPP
-41 QLMAIPRI
+41 QLMAIPKI

-66 LAVFLPIIDEL
+66 LAVFLPVIDEL
-77 LRYAE
+77 LGDAE
-82 AGSLEDYV
+82 LGLLEDYV

-104 MKKNLVQPLFEIREY
+104 MRKNLIQPVLEIREY
-119 ALNTRGLNLPEIRV
+119 ALKKRGLDLPEIRIS
-133 GVRTSDTSQTEKA
+133 VRTSDTSPTEKA

-159 PESLAISITAPR
+159 PESLAISVTAPK
-171 FREKLRNVRWVV
+171 FREKLKSVRWVV

-209 VGRRIQRVG
+209 VGRRIQRIG

-227 EVAKFLTGYD
+227 EVAKFLVGYD
-237 DAGNP
+237 DLGNS
-242 RDCVVIDARFVKPVE
+242 RDCVIVDARFVKPVD
-257 LHVITPKVNIVTAGA
+257 LHVITPRVNIVTASA
-272 EELNESIYE
+272 EELNESIYR
-281 ELRKIVDSHRTTL
+281 ELKKIVNSHRTTL

-310 KKVLAG
+310 KKILAG
-316 NGVEDL
+316 NSVEDL

-389 GHNVRDVSKGYLI
+389 GHNVRDVSRGYLV

-408 LIEISV
+408 LVEISV
-414 LTHLARLRKLDNV
+414 LTYLARLKKLDNV

-439 VLVGMSLEKKWGF
+439 VLVGMSLEKKWRV
-452 EEAYRVVKRAYNY
+452 EEAYKVIKRAYNY

-470 EEFLNVLK
+470 EEFLSVLR

-485 DVPDNLPVY
+485 DIPDDIPVY

-499 DDEEK
+499 DEEEG

-542 EEEFVSY
+542 EEEFVSF
-549 LEPGDVFVL
+549 LEPGDIFVL
-558 GGRTYMF
+558 GGKTYMF
-565 IKSEGLK
+565 VRSEGLK
-572 VIVKDAEKQRPT
+572 VIVKNAEGQRPT

-615 KHGVR
+615 KYGVK
-620 KASKLIASMYQLGEK
+620 KATKLISSMYQLGK
-635 EAKYI
+635 REARYI

-648 KVCGVVPTN
+648 KVCKVVPTN
-657 KKLLIELWSEGG
+657 KKLLIELWNEEN
-669 SQNLIFHYLFGR
+669 SQNLIFHFLFGR
-681 RVNQALSRAYAHIF
+681 RVNQVLSRAYAHVF

-704 VTVSDNGFM
+704 VTISDNGFM
-713 LTLPANTIDDISVV
+713 LTLPPHTITDISVV
-727 KELVGRLSS
+727 ENLVSTLSS
-736 ARLRETLIKAL
+736 VKLRGTLVKAL

-772 GIETSVNRREINSE
+772 GVETSVNRREINSE
-786 TLLKVSERIP
+786 TLLKISEKIP
-796 GYPLLLEAYRE
+796 GYPLLVEAYRE

-827 GEATLVFINSPEV
+827 GEITIEFITSSEV

-859 EDRRRILSML
+859 EDKRKILNML
-869 YDKIVAKMRDKSKR
+869 YNKVLTKMRGETQSS

>member
-1 LGKELTEVV
+1 M
-10 SEGVAGFDARQ
+10 
-21 YLRDYVIEWFK
+21 IEWFK
-32 SRFEEFTPP
+32 SRFGEFTPP
-41 QLMAIPRI
+41 QLMAIPKI

-66 LAVFLPIIDEL
+66 LAVFLPVIDEL
-77 LRYAE
+77 LGDAE
-82 AGSLEDYV
+82 LGLLEDYV

-104 MKKNLVQPLFEIREY
+104 MRKNLIQPVLEIREY
-119 ALNTRGLNLPEIRV
+119 ALKKRGLDLPEIRIS
-133 GVRTSDTSQTEKA
+133 VRTSDTSPTEKA

-159 PESLAISITAPR
+159 PESLAISVTAPK
-171 FREKLRNVRWVV
+171 FREKLKSVRWVV

-209 VGRRIQRVG
+209 VGRRIQRIG

-227 EVAKFLTGYD
+227 EVAKFLVGYD
-237 DAGNP
+237 DLGNS
-242 RDCVVIDARFVKPVE
+242 RDCVIVDARFVKPVD
-257 LHVITPKVNIVTAGA
+257 LHVITPRVNIVTASA
-272 EELNESIYE
+272 EELNESIYR
-281 ELRKIVDSHRTTL
+281 ELKKIVNSHRTTL

-310 KKVLAG
+310 KKILAG
-316 NGVEDL
+316 NSVEDL

-389 GHNVRDVSKGYLI
+389 GHNVRDVSRGYLV

-408 LIEISV
+408 LVEISV
-414 LTHLARLRKLDNV
+414 LTYLARLKKLDNV

-439 VLVGMSLEKKWGF
+439 VLVGMSLEKKWRV
-452 EEAYRVVKRAYNY
+452 EEAYKVIKRAYNY

-470 EEFLNVLK
+470 EEFLSVLR

-485 DVPDNLPVY
+485 DIPDDIPVY

-499 DDEEK
+499 DEEEG

-542 EEEFVSY
+542 EEEFVSF
-549 LEPGDVFVL
+549 LEPGDIFVL
-558 GGRTYMF
+558 GGKTYMF
-565 IKSEGLK
+565 VRSEGLK
-572 VIVKDAEKQRPT
+572 VIVKNAEGQRPT

-615 KHGVR
+615 KYGVK
-620 KASKLIASMYQLGEK
+620 KATKLISSMYQLGK
-635 EAKYI
+635 REARYI

-648 KVCGVVPTN
+648 KVCKVVPTN
-657 KKLLIELWSEGG
+657 KKLLIELWNEEN
-669 SQNLIFHYLFGR
+669 SQNLIFHFLFGR
-681 RVNQALSRAYAHIF
+681 RVNQVLSRAYAHVF

-704 VTVSDNGFM
+704 VTISDNGFM
-713 LTLPANTIDDISVV
+713 LTLPPHTITDISVV
-727 KELVGRLSS
+727 ENLVSTLSS
-736 ARLRETLIKAL
+736 VKLRGTLVKAL

-772 GIETSVNRREINSE
+772 GVETSVNRREINSE
-786 TLLKVSERIP
+786 TLLKISEKIP
-796 GYPLLLEAYRE
+796 GYPLLVEAYRE

-827 GEATLVFINSPEV
+827 GEITIEFITSSEV

-859 EDRRRILSML
+859 EDKRKILNML
-869 YDKIVAKMRDKSKR
+869 YNKVLTKMRGETQSS

>member
-1 LGKELTEVV
+1 M
-10 SEGVAGFDARQ
+10 
-21 YLRDYVIEWFK
+21 IEWFK
-32 SRFEEFTPP
+32 SRFGKFTPP
-41 QLMAIPRI
+41 QLMAIPKI

-66 LAVFLPIIDEL
+66 LAVFLPVIDEL
-77 LRYAE
+77 LGDAE
-82 AGSLEDYV
+82 LGLLEDYV

-104 MKKNLVQPLFEIREY
+104 MRKNLIQPVLEIREY
-119 ALNTRGLNLPEIRV
+119 ALKKRGLDLPEIRIS
-133 GVRTSDTSQTEKA
+133 VRTSDTSPTEKA

-159 PESLAISITAPR
+159 PESLAISVTAPK
-171 FREKLRNVRWVV
+171 FREKLKSVRWVV

-209 VGRRIQRVG
+209 VSRRIQRIG

-227 EVAKFLTGYD
+227 EVAKFLVGYD
-237 DAGNP
+237 DSGNS
-242 RDCVVIDARFVKPVE
+242 RDCVIVDARFVKPVD
-257 LHVITPKVNIVTAGA
+257 LHVITPRVNIVTASA
-272 EELNESIYE
+272 EELNESIYR
-281 ELRKIVDSHRTTL
+281 ELKKIVNSHRTTL

-310 KKVLAG
+310 KKILAG
-316 NGVEDL
+316 NSVEDL

-389 GHNVRDVSKGYLI
+389 GHNVRDVSRGYLV

-408 LIEISV
+408 LVEISV
-414 LTHLARLRKLDNV
+414 LTYLARLKKLDNV

-439 VLVGMSLEKKWGF
+439 VLVGMSLEKKWRV
-452 EEAYRVVKRAYNY
+452 EEAYKVIKRAYNY

-470 EEFLNVLK
+470 EEFLSVLR

-485 DVPDNLPVY
+485 DIPDDIPVY

-499 DDEEK
+499 DEEEG

-542 EEEFVSY
+542 EEEFVSF
-549 LEPGDVFVL
+549 LEPGDIFVL
-558 GGRTYMF
+558 GGKTYMF
-565 IKSEGLK
+565 VRSEGLK
-572 VIVKDAEKQRPT
+572 VIVKNAEGQRPT

-615 KHGVR
+615 KYGVKR
-620 KASKLIASMYQLGEK
+620 AAKLVSSMYQLGK
-635 EAKYI
+635 REARYI

-648 KVCGVVPTN
+648 KVCKVVPTN
-657 KKLLIELWSEGG
+657 KKLLIELWNEEN
-669 SQNLIFHYLFGR
+669 SQNLIFHFLFGR
-681 RVNQALSRAYAHIF
+681 RVNQVLSRAYAHVF

-704 VTVSDNGFM
+704 VTISDNGFM
-713 LTLPANTIDDISVV
+713 LTLPPNTITDISVV
-727 KELVGRLSS
+727 ENLVSTLSS
-736 ARLRETLIKAL
+736 VKLRGTLVKAL

-772 GIETSVNRREINSE
+772 GVETSVNRREINSE
-786 TLLKVSERIP
+786 TLLKISEKIP
-796 GYPLLLEAYRE
+796 GYPLLVEAYRE

-827 GEATLVFINSPEV
+827 GEITIEFITSSEV

-859 EDRRRILSML
+859 EDKRKILNML
-869 YDKIVAKMRDKSKR
+869 YNKVLTKMRGETQSS

>member
-1 LGKELTEVV
+1 M
-10 SEGVAGFDARQ
+10 
-21 YLRDYVIEWFK
+21 IEWFK
-32 SRFEEFTPP
+32 SRFGKFTPP
-41 QLMAIPRI
+41 QLMAIPKI

-66 LAVFLPIIDEL
+66 LAVFLPVIDEL
-77 LRYAE
+77 LGDAE
-82 AGSLEDYV
+82 LGLLEDYV

-96 PLRALNND
+96 PLRVLNND
-104 MKKNLVQPLFEIREY
+104 MRKNLIQPVLEIREY
-119 ALNTRGLNLPEIRV
+119 ALKKRGLDLPEIRIS
-133 GVRTSDTSQTEKA
+133 VRTSDTSPTEKA

-159 PESLAISITAPR
+159 PESLAISVTAPK
-171 FREKLRNVRWVV
+171 FREKLKSVRWVV

-209 VGRRIQRVG
+209 VSRRIQRIG

-227 EVAKFLTGYD
+227 EVAKFLVGYD
-237 DAGNP
+237 DSGNS
-242 RDCVVIDARFVKPVE
+242 RDCVIVDARFVKPVD
-257 LHVITPKVNIVTAGA
+257 LHVITPRVNIVTASA
-272 EELNESIYE
+272 EELNESIYR
-281 ELRKIVDSHRTTL
+281 ELKKIVNSHRTTL

-310 KKVLAG
+310 KKILAG
-316 NGVEDL
+316 NSVEDL

-389 GHNVRDVSKGYLI
+389 GHNVRDVSRGYLV

-408 LIEISV
+408 LVEISV
-414 LTHLARLRKLDNV
+414 LTYLARLKKLDNV

-439 VLVGMSLEKKWGF
+439 VLVGMSLEKKWRV
-452 EEAYRVVKRAYNY
+452 EEAYKVIKRAYNY

-470 EEFLNVLK
+470 EEFLSVLR

-485 DVPDNLPVY
+485 DIPDDIPVY

-499 DDEEK
+499 DEEEG

-542 EEEFVSY
+542 EEEFVSF
-549 LEPGDVFVL
+549 LEPGDIFVL
-558 GGRTYMF
+558 GGKTYMF
-565 IKSEGLK
+565 VRSEGLK
-572 VIVKDAEKQRPT
+572 VIVKNAEGQRPT

-615 KHGVR
+615 KYGVKR
-620 KASKLIASMYQLGEK
+620 AAKLVSSMYQLGK
-635 EAKYI
+635 REARYI

-648 KVCGVVPTN
+648 KVCKVVPTN
-657 KKLLIELWSEGG
+657 KKLLIELWNEEN
-669 SQNLIFHYLFGR
+669 SQNLIFHFLFGR
-681 RVNQALSRAYAHIF
+681 RVNQVLSRAYAHVF

-704 VTVSDNGFM
+704 VTISDNGFM
-713 LTLPANTIDDISVV
+713 LTLPPNTITDISVV
-727 KELVGRLSS
+727 ENLVSTLSS
-736 ARLRETLIKAL
+736 VKLRGTLVKAL

-772 GIETSVNRREINSE
+772 GVETSVNRREINSE
-786 TLLKVSERIP
+786 TLLKISEKIP
-796 GYPLLLEAYRE
+796 GYPLLVEAYRE

-827 GEATLVFINSPEV
+827 GEITIEFITSLEV

-859 EDRRRILSML
+859 EDKRKILNML
-869 YDKIVAKMRDKSKR
+869 YNKVLTKMRGETQSS

>member
-1 LGKELTEVV
+1 
-10 SEGVAGFDARQ
+10 
-21 YLRDYVIEWFK
+21 
-32 SRFEEFTPP
+32 
-41 QLMAIPRI
+41 MAIPKI

-77 LRYAE
+77 LGYAE
-82 AGSLEDYV
+82 SGLLGDYV

-104 MKKNLVQPLFEIREY
+104 MRKNLIQPVLEIREY
-119 ALNTRGLNLPEIRV
+119 VLKTRNLDIPEIRI
-133 GVRTSDTSQTEKA
+133 GVRTSDTSPTEKSK
-146 RMLVKPPHILITT
+146 MLVKPPHILITT
-159 PESLAISITAPR
+159 PESLAISITAPK

-209 VGRRIQRVG
+209 VGRKIQRIG

-227 EVAKFLTGYD
+227 EVAMFLVGYED
-237 DAGNP
+237 SGNP
-242 RDCVVIDARFVKPVE
+242 RDCAVIDARFVKPVD
-257 LHVITPKVNIVTAGA
+257 LRVVTPRVNIVTAGA
-272 EELNESIYE
+272 EELNESIYK

-294 VFTNT
+294 IFTNT

-310 KKVLAG
+310 KKILAG
-316 NGVEDL
+316 NSVEDL

-344 KEGKLRVVV
+344 KEGRLRAVV

-389 GHNVRDVSKGYLI
+389 GHNVRDVSKGYLV

-408 LIEISV
+408 LVEISV

-427 HIPMKPLDILAQ
+427 HIPMNPLDILAQ
-439 VLVGMSLEKKWGF
+439 TLVGMSLERKWRV
-452 EEAYRVVKRAYNY
+452 EDAYRVVRRAYNY

-470 EEFLNVLK
+470 EEFLNVVK
-478 YLAGRYE
+478 YLAGKYGDIPD
-485 DVPDNLPVY
+485 DVPVY

-499 DDEEK
+499 DEEEG
-504 VFGKKKSA
+504 VFGRKKSV

-522 IPDETKMRVFLEGR
+522 IPDETKMRVFLDGR

-542 EEEFVSY
+542 EEEFVSF

-558 GGRTYMF
+558 GGKTYMF
-565 IKSEGLK
+565 VRSEGLK
-572 VIVKDAEKQRPT
+572 VVVKDAEKQRPT

-605 FRGLV
+605 FRDLV
-610 SELIS
+610 SDLIS
-615 KHGVR
+615 RYGVR
-620 KASKLIASMYQLGEK
+620 RATKLVSSTYQLGWR

-648 KVCGVVPTN
+648 KVCGIVPTN
-657 KKLLIELWSEGG
+657 KKLLVELWNEENT
-669 SQNLIFHYLFGR
+669 QNVIFHFLFGR
-681 RVNQALSRAYAHIF
+681 RVNQVLSRAYAHIF

-713 LTLPANTIDDISVV
+713 LTLPEYTIVDISSV
-727 KELVGRLSS
+727 KKLVSMLSS
-736 ARLRETLIKAL
+736 VKLRETLTKAL

-772 GIETSVNRREINSE
+772 GVETSVNRREINSE
-786 TLLKVSERIP
+786 TLLKISEKIP
-796 GYPLLLEAYRE
+796 GYPLLVEAYRE
-807 VLEDSMDIQHAEEVL
+807 VMEDSMDLQHAEEVL

-827 GEATLVFINSPEV
+827 GEISIEFITSPEV

-859 EDRRRILSML
+859 EDRRKILSML
-869 YDKIVAKMRDKSKR
+869 YDKVLNKMRS

>member
-1 LGKELTEVV
+1 M
-10 SEGVAGFDARQ
+10 
-21 YLRDYVIEWFK
+21 IEWFK
-32 SRFEEFTPP
+32 SRFGKFTPP
-41 QLMAIPRI
+41 QLMAIPKI

-66 LAVFLPIIDEL
+66 LAVFLPVIDEL
-77 LRYAE
+77 LGDAE
-82 AGSLEDYV
+82 LGLLEDYV

-104 MKKNLVQPLFEIREY
+104 MRKNLIQPVLEIREY
-119 ALNTRGLNLPEIRV
+119 ALKKRGLDLPEIRIS
-133 GVRTSDTSQTEKA
+133 VRTSDTSPTEKA

-159 PESLAISITAPR
+159 PESLAISVTAPK
-171 FREKLRNVRWVV
+171 FREKLKSVRWVV

-209 VGRRIQRVG
+209 VSRRIQRIG

-227 EVAKFLTGYD
+227 EVAKFLVGYD
-237 DAGNP
+237 DLGNS
-242 RDCVVIDARFVKPVE
+242 RDCVIVDARFVKPVD
-257 LHVITPKVNIVTAGA
+257 LHVITPRVNIVTASA
-272 EELNESIYE
+272 EELNESIYR
-281 ELRKIVDSHRTTL
+281 ELKKIVNSHRTTL

-310 KKVLAG
+310 KKILAG
-316 NGVEDL
+316 NSVEDL

-389 GHNVRDVSKGYLI
+389 GHNVRDVSRGYLV

-408 LIEISV
+408 LVEISV
-414 LTHLARLRKLDNV
+414 LTYLARLKKLDNV

-439 VLVGMSLEKKWGF
+439 VLVGMSLEKKWRV
-452 EEAYRVVKRAYNY
+452 EEAYKVIKRAYNY

-470 EEFLNVLK
+470 EEFLSVLR

-485 DVPDNLPVY
+485 DIPDDIPVY

-499 DDEEK
+499 DEEEG

-542 EEEFVSY
+542 EEEFVSF
-549 LEPGDVFVL
+549 LEPGDIFVL
-558 GGRTYMF
+558 GGKTYMF
-565 IKSEGLK
+565 VRSEGLK
-572 VIVKDAEKQRPT
+572 VIVKNAEGQRPT

-615 KHGVR
+615 KYGVKR
-620 KASKLIASMYQLGEK
+620 AAKLVSSMYQLGK
-635 EAKYI
+635 REARYI

-648 KVCGVVPTN
+648 KVCKVVPTN
-657 KKLLIELWSEGG
+657 KKLLIELWNEEN
-669 SQNLIFHYLFGR
+669 SQNLIFHFLFGR
-681 RVNQALSRAYAHIF
+681 RVNQVLSRAYAHVF

-704 VTVSDNGFM
+704 VTISDNGFM
-713 LTLPANTIDDISVV
+713 LTLPPHTITDISVV
-727 KELVGRLSS
+727 ENLVSTLSS
-736 ARLRETLIKAL
+736 VKLRGTLVKAL

-772 GIETSVNRREINSE
+772 GVETSVNRREINSE
-786 TLLKVSERIP
+786 TLLKISEKIP
-796 GYPLLLEAYRE
+796 GYPLLVEAYRE

-827 GEATLVFINSPEV
+827 GEITIEFITSLEV

-859 EDRRRILSML
+859 EDKRKILNML
-869 YDKIVAKMRDKSKR
+869 YNKVLTKMRGETQSS

>member
-1 LGKELTEVV
+1 MCDV
-10 SEGVAGFDARQ
+10 SR
-21 YLRDYVIEWFK
+21 YLRDYVVEWFK
-32 SRFEEFTPP
+32 SKFEEFTPP
-41 QLMAIPRI
+41 QLMAIPKI

-77 LRYAE
+77 LGEAE
-82 AGSLEDYV
+82 SGLLRDYV

-104 MKKNLVQPLFEIREY
+104 MRKNLIQPVLEIREY
-119 ALNTRGLNLPEIRV
+119 ALKTRNLNIPEIRI
-133 GVRTSDTSQTEKA
+133 GVRTSDTSPTEKA
-146 RMLVKPPHILITT
+146 KMLVKPPHILITT
-159 PESLAISITAPR
+159 PESLAISITAPK

-209 VGRRIQRVG
+209 VGRRIQRIG

-227 EVAKFLTGYD
+227 EVAKFLVGYED
-237 DAGNP
+237 LGNP
-242 RDCVVIDARFVKPVE
+242 RDCVVIDARFVK
-257 LHVITPKVNIVTAGA
+257 HVDLRVVTPRVNIVTAGA
-272 EELNESIYE
+272 EELNESIYK
-281 ELRKIVDSHRTTL
+281 ELRKIINSHRTTL
-294 VFTNT
+294 IFTNT

-310 KKVLAG
+310 KKILAG
-316 NGVEDL
+316 NSVEDL

-389 GHNVRDVSKGYLI
+389 GHNVRDMSKGYLV

-408 LIEISV
+408 LVEISV

-427 HIPMKPLDILAQ
+427 HIPMKPLDMLAQ
-439 VLVGMSLEKKWGF
+439 VLVGMSLERKWRV
-452 EEAYRVVKRAYNY
+452 EDAYRVVKRAYNY

-478 YLAGRYE
+478 YLAGEYG
-485 DVPDNLPVY
+485 DIPDDIPVY

-499 DDEEK
+499 DKEEG
-504 VFGKKKSA
+504 VFGRKKSV

-522 IPDETKMRVFLEGR
+522 IPDETKMRVFLDGR

-542 EEEFVSY
+542 EEEFVSF

-565 IKSEGLK
+565 VRSEGLK

-610 SELIS
+610 SDLIS
-615 KHGVR
+615 KYGVR
-620 KASKLIASMYQLGEK
+620 RATKLISSMYQLGER
-635 EAKYI
+635 ESKYI

-648 KVCGVVPTN
+648 KVCGIVPTN
-657 KKLLIELWSEGG
+657 KKLLVELWNEENT
-669 SQNLIFHYLFGR
+669 QNVIFHFLFGR
-681 RVNQALSRAYAHIF
+681 RVNQVLSRAYAHIF

-704 VTVSDNGFM
+704 VTISDNGFI
-713 LTLPANTIDDISVV
+713 LTLPSYTITDISSV
-727 KELVGRLSS
+727 KKLVSMLSS
-736 ARLRETLIKAL
+736 VKLRETLIKAL

-772 GIETSVNRREINSE
+772 GVETSINRREINSE
-786 TLLKVSERIP
+786 TLLKISEKIP
-796 GYPLLLEAYRE
+796 GYPLLVEAYRE
-807 VLEDSMDIQHAEEVL
+807 VMEDSMDLQHAEEVL

-827 GEATLVFINSPEV
+827 GEISIEFITSPEV

-859 EDRRRILSML
+859 EDRRKILSIL
-869 YDKIVAKMRDKSKR
+869 YNKVLDKMRSENKSKS

>member
-1 LGKELTEVV
+1 
-10 SEGVAGFDARQ
+10 
-21 YLRDYVIEWFK
+21 
-32 SRFEEFTPP
+32 
-41 QLMAIPRI
+41 
-49 KEGRNV
+49 
-55 LISSPTGTGKT
+55 
-66 LAVFLPIIDEL
+66 
-77 LRYAE
+77 
-82 AGSLEDYV
+82 
-90 YVVYVS
+90 
-96 PLRALNND
+96 
-104 MKKNLVQPLFEIREY
+104 
-119 ALNTRGLNLPEIRV
+119 
-133 GVRTSDTSQTEKA
+133 
-146 RMLVKPPHILITT
+146 
-159 PESLAISITAPR
+159 
-171 FREKLRNVRWVV
+171 
-183 VDEIHELASSKRGAL
+183 L

-209 VGRRIQRVG
+209 VGRKIQRIG

-227 EVAKFLTGYD
+227 EVAKFLVGYD
-237 DAGNP
+237 DSGNP
-242 RDCVVIDARFVKPVE
+242 RDCIVIDARFVKPVD
-257 LHVITPKVNIVTAGA
+257 LRVVTPRVNIVTAGA
-272 EELNESIYE
+272 EELNESIYK
-281 ELRKIVDSHRTTL
+281 ELGKIVDSHRTTL
-294 VFTNT
+294 IFTNT

-310 KKVLAG
+310 KKILAG
-316 NGVEDL
+316 NSVEDL

-344 KEGKLRVVV
+344 KDGRLRVVV

-389 GHNVRDVSKGYLI
+389 GHNVRDVSKGYLV

-408 LIEISV
+408 LVEISV

-427 HIPMKPLDILAQ
+427 HIPMNPLDILAQ
-439 VLVGMSLEKKWGF
+439 TLVGMSLEKKWRV
-452 EEAYRVVKRAYNY
+452 EDAYRVVRRAYNY

-478 YLAGRYE
+478 YLAGKYGDIPD
-485 DVPDNLPVY
+485 DVPVY

-499 DDEEK
+499 DEEEG
-504 VFGKKKSA
+504 VFGRKKSV

-522 IPDETKMRVFLEGR
+522 IPDETKMRVFLDGR

-542 EEEFVSY
+542 EEEFVSF

-565 IKSEGLK
+565 IRSEGLK
-572 VIVKDAEKQRPT
+572 VVVKDAEKQRPT

-610 SELIS
+610 SDLIS
-615 KHGVR
+615 RYGVR
-620 KASKLIASMYQLGEK
+620 KATKLVSSMYQLGER

-648 KVCGVVPTN
+648 KVCGIVPTN
-657 KKLLIELWSEGG
+657 KKLLVELWNEENT
-669 SQNLIFHYLFGR
+669 QNVIFHFLFGR
-681 RVNQALSRAYAHIF
+681 RVNQVLSRAYAHIF

-713 LTLPANTIDDISVV
+713 LTLPAYTITDISTV
-727 KELVGRLSS
+727 KKLVSMLSS
-736 ARLRETLIKAL
+736 IKLKETLAKAL

-772 GIETSVNRREINSE
+772 GVETSVNRREINSE
-786 TLLKVSERIP
+786 TLLKISEKIP
-796 GYPLLLEAYRE
+796 GYPLLVETYRE
-807 VLEDSMDIQHAEEVL
+807 VMEDSMDLQHAEEVL

-827 GEATLVFINSPEV
+827 GEISIEFITSPEV

-859 EDRRRILSML
+859 EDRRKILSML
-869 YDKIVAKMRDKSKR
+869 YDKVLNKMRSENKSK

>member
-1 LGKELTEVV
+1 M
-10 SEGVAGFDARQ
+10 
-21 YLRDYVIEWFK
+21 IEWFK
-32 SRFEEFTPP
+32 SRFGKFTPP
-41 QLMAIPRI
+41 QLMAIPKI

-66 LAVFLPIIDEL
+66 LAVFLPVIDEL
-77 LRYAE
+77 LGDAE
-82 AGSLEDYV
+82 LGLLEDYV

-104 MKKNLVQPLFEIREY
+104 MRKNLIQPVLEIREY
-119 ALNTRGLNLPEIRV
+119 ALKKRGLDLPEIRIS
-133 GVRTSDTSQTEKA
+133 VRTSDTSPTEKA

-159 PESLAISITAPR
+159 PESLAISVTAPK
-171 FREKLRNVRWVV
+171 FREKLKSVRWVV

-209 VGRRIQRVG
+209 VSRRIQRIG

-227 EVAKFLTGYD
+227 EVAKFLVGYD
-237 DAGNP
+237 DLGNS
-242 RDCVVIDARFVKPVE
+242 RDCVIVDARFVKPVD
-257 LHVITPKVNIVTAGA
+257 LHVITPRVNIVTASA
-272 EELNESIYE
+272 EELNESIYR
-281 ELRKIVDSHRTTL
+281 ELKKIVNSHRTTL

-310 KKVLAG
+310 KKILAG
-316 NGVEDL
+316 NSVEDL

-389 GHNVRDVSKGYLI
+389 GHNVRDVSRGYLV

-408 LIEISV
+408 LVEISV
-414 LTHLARLRKLDNV
+414 LTYLARLKKLDNV

-439 VLVGMSLEKKWGF
+439 VLVGMSLEKKWRV
-452 EEAYRVVKRAYNY
+452 EEAYKVIKRAYNY

-470 EEFLNVLK
+470 EEFLSVLR

-485 DVPDNLPVY
+485 DIPDDIPVY

-499 DDEEK
+499 DEEEG

-542 EEEFVSY
+542 EEEFVSF
-549 LEPGDVFVL
+549 LEPGDIFVL
-558 GGRTYMF
+558 GGKTYMF
-565 IKSEGLK
+565 VRSEGLK
-572 VIVKDAEKQRPT
+572 VIVKNAEGQRPT

-615 KHGVR
+615 KYGVKR
-620 KASKLIASMYQLGEK
+620 AAKLVSSMYQLGK
-635 EAKYI
+635 REARYI

-648 KVCGVVPTN
+648 KVCKVVPTN
-657 KKLLIELWSEGG
+657 KKLLIELWNEEN
-669 SQNLIFHYLFGR
+669 SQNLIFHFLFGR
-681 RVNQALSRAYAHIF
+681 RVNQVLSRAYAHVF

-704 VTVSDNGFM
+704 VTISDNGFM
-713 LTLPANTIDDISVV
+713 LTLPPNTITDISVV
-727 KELVGRLSS
+727 ENLVSTLSS
-736 ARLRETLIKAL
+736 VKLRGTLVKAL

-772 GIETSVNRREINSE
+772 GVETSVNRREINSE
-786 TLLKVSERIP
+786 TLLKISEKIP
-796 GYPLLLEAYRE
+796 GYPLLVEAYRE

-827 GEATLVFINSPEV
+827 GEITIEFITSLEV

-859 EDRRRILSML
+859 EDKRKILNML
-869 YDKIVAKMRDKSKR
+869 YNKVLTKMRGETQSS

>member
-1 LGKELTEVV
+1 MTEVV
-10 SEGVAGFDARQ
+10 GECTSECDLSK

-32 SRFEEFTPP
+32 SRFGKFTPP
-41 QLMAIPRI
+41 QLMAIPKI

-66 LAVFLPIIDEL
+66 LAVFLPVIDEL
-77 LRYAE
+77 LGDAE
-82 AGSLEDYV
+82 LGLLEDYV

-104 MKKNLVQPLFEIREY
+104 MRKNLIQPVLEIREY
-119 ALNTRGLNLPEIRV
+119 ALKKRGLDLPEIRIS
-133 GVRTSDTSQTEKA
+133 VRTSDTSPTEKA

-159 PESLAISITAPR
+159 PESLAISVTAPK
-171 FREKLRNVRWVV
+171 FREKLKSVRWVV

-209 VGRRIQRVG
+209 VSRRIQRIG

-227 EVAKFLTGYD
+227 EVAKFLVGYD
-237 DAGNP
+237 DSGNS
-242 RDCVVIDARFVKPVE
+242 RDCVIVDARFVKPVD
-257 LHVITPKVNIVTAGA
+257 LHVITPRVNIVTASA
-272 EELNESIYE
+272 EELNESIYR
-281 ELRKIVDSHRTTL
+281 ELKKIVNSHRTTL

-310 KKVLAG
+310 KKILAG
-316 NGVEDL
+316 NSVEDL

-389 GHNVRDVSKGYLI
+389 GHNVRDVSRGYLV

-408 LIEISV
+408 LVEISV
-414 LTHLARLRKLDNV
+414 LTYLARLKKLDNV

-439 VLVGMSLEKKWGF
+439 VLVGMSLEKKWRV
-452 EEAYRVVKRAYNY
+452 EEAYKVIKRAYNY

-470 EEFLNVLK
+470 EEFLSVLR

-485 DVPDNLPVY
+485 DIPDDIPVY

-499 DDEEK
+499 DEEEG

-542 EEEFVSY
+542 EEEFVSF
-549 LEPGDVFVL
+549 LEPGDIFVL
-558 GGRTYMF
+558 GGKTYMF
-565 IKSEGLK
+565 VRSEGLK
-572 VIVKDAEKQRPT
+572 VIVKNAEGQRPT

-615 KHGVR
+615 KYGVK
-620 KASKLIASMYQLGEK
+620 KATKLISSMYQLGK
-635 EAKYI
+635 REARYI

-648 KVCGVVPTN
+648 KVCKVVPTN
-657 KKLLIELWSEGG
+657 KKLLIELWNEEN
-669 SQNLIFHYLFGR
+669 SQNLIFHFLFGR
-681 RVNQALSRAYAHIF
+681 RVNQVLSRAYAH
-695 SNELGVPVR
+695 
-704 VTVSDNGFM
+704 
-713 LTLPANTIDDISVV
+713 
-727 KELVGRLSS
+727 
-736 ARLRETLIKAL
+736 
-747 RRSEILKRKF
+747 
-757 RHVAERSLALLKVYR
+757 
-772 GIETSVNRREINSE
+772 
-786 TLLKVSERIP
+786 
-796 GYPLLLEAYRE
+796 
-807 VLEDSMDIQHAEEVL
+807 
-822 KKIES
+822 
-827 GEATLVFINSPEV
+827 VF
-840 PCPFSHNLIV
+840 
-850 QGYSDVVLM
+850 
-859 EDRRRILSML
+859 
-869 YDKIVAKMRDKSKR
+869 